1 MNSAIL
7 LLAGPFVALCF
18 FGVGWIVDRPNSLD
32 AWPLLRAM
40 LTLGTFV
47 GAAACIAYL
56 GGDCLKSI
64 GTPKRCL
71 VSVACTP

>member
-1 MNSAIL
+1 MNSAML

-56 GGDCLKSI
+56 AAI
-64 GTPKRCL
+64 GL
-71 VSVACTP
+71 NASVRRNGA